1 MNLNLNLSSIS
12 NREKRIL
19 LMLFGVL
26 LLVISYVAVF
36 QPQMESASTISDQ
49 NTELDARLNQLLDMA
64 SKKEYY
70 QTKTEE
76 MQQEIDSYCAQ
87 FPADIKEEDGIVLA
101 QNIEK
106 FSGISIE
113 TVGTGVRLMISEDG
127 TIDDSQDTSNQQTL
141 SEQDNQATKEQV
153 DQIEGNTTDST
164 ETNQTQTADALVEDT
179 PTLYRTQD
187 TLEYTGTYANLKKAV
202 QYINSQTGRMTV
214 DNITT
219 TFDSASGGITGT
231 ITVNIYSMSGI
242 GTTYQEP
249 DAGTSNYGKKN
260 LFGTLEK
267 QKSTK

>member
-1 MNLNLNLSSIS
+1 MNLNLSSIS

-19 LMLFGVL
+19 LMFFGVL
-26 LLVISYVAVF
+26 LLVASYLFVF
-36 QPQMESASTISDQ
+36 RPQMEKASVLSDQ
-49 NTELDARLNQLLDMA
+49 NVELDARLNQLLDMA

-70 QTKTEE
+70 QSKSDE

-113 TVGTGVRLMISEDG
+113 TVGTGVRLMVSEDG
-127 TIDDSQDTSNQQTL
+127 TIDDSQDSGDQQTL

-153 DQIEGNTTDST
+153 DQIEGNTTEST
-164 ETNQTQTADALVEDT
+164 GTGQTQTADALVEDT

-187 TLEYTGTYANLKKAV
+187 TLEYTGTYVNLKKAV

-214 DNITT
+214 DSITT
-219 TFDSASGGITGT
+219 TFDSGTGGITGV

-249 DAGTSNYGKKN
+249 DAGTSDYGKKN

-267 QKSTK
+267 QKNSK